1 MDGKILVPLD
11 GSEREAGL
19 CWRRGSDSERNTSRT
34 VPDPMITWSPV
45 LPENIRN
52 PFAPKLRFED
62 KEERLPA
69 DLVVLAAGARPDDS
83 LYRALVDAHAAPE
96 IRNIGDSYSV
106 GRVLEA
112 TRAAYATATA
122 L

>member
-1 MDGKILVPLD
+1 EERGVPLYNCTKLA
-11 GSEREAGL
+11 SVAAG
-19 CWRRGSDSERNTSRT
+19 EVTVIRNVSRT
-34 VPDPMITWSPV
+34 VPDPMITWTPL
-45 LPENIRN
+45 LPENIQN
-52 PFAPKLRFED
+52 PFAPKL
-62 KEERLPA
+62 KLEEREERFPA

-83 LYRALVDAHAAPE
+83 AYRALVEAHAAPE
-96 IRNIGDSYSV
+96 IRNIGDSDSV